1 MRHTIIP
8 KRKDNGAT
16 FCLFYVI
23 IVVLPFIY
31 CRTEP
36 QIFSCRFTT
45 WDEVLGVDYTKTPQL
60 LEKHA
65 IAKASANHCT
75 VDCWQVIHEIVELVI
90 FFSPEKESSRRSR
103 EAGSQGGS
111 ISTLPP

>member
-1 MRHTIIP
+1 M
-8 KRKDNGAT
+8 
-16 FCLFYVI
+16 
-23 IVVLPFIY
+23 LPFIY

-90 FFSPEKESSRRSR
+90 FFFQKKNPQGEVEKQAAKVDLSPLFLPRELPLSSR
-103 EAGSQGGS
+103 EAVRF
-111 ISTLPP
+111 LKL